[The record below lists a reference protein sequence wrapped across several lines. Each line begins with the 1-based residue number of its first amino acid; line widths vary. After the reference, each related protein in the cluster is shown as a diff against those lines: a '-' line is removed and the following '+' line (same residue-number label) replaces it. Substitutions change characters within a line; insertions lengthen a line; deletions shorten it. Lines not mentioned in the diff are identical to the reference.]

1 MKKIAITL
9 MLAVSCLFGQLFA
22 QEKITVALDQ
32 QGQIK
37 ADKENLSMKK
47 TDLKNVVVTASDN
60 IAVTAEGILSNGS
73 REAINL
79 AQAANVFT
87 LDWTQVD
94 KKDKYADVRLIYKL
108 SGKPDKS
115 TTIAFSKA
123 TTTQTFDDFESIFRS
138 SSDIDP
144 RIRAQF
150 AVSKRYN
157 AKENIAYFFLDNS
170 GKILGKKPVNIDE
183 DDNIKVYMLVR
194 RSERQLYTIEAI
206 GTYEPT
212 DLAIRSYEP
221 VADIKTVSESG
232 DDDPWIVVTEEFGPF
247 TSENITLNVRKK
259 EGDGETSKILNTYTI
274 KINDLYHVA
283 VGASFVKTSLENP
296 DFTVAPVNG
305 GSENTIVA
313 TNTGDRTM
321 FTFNVI
327 WYWWGTIKY
336 LFKGD
341 DITRGRD
348 VLKEPNFLTRINPTF
363 GVSLDSDFKENFF
376 LGGTF
381 EFARGGSITFG
392 GHYGRVTKLL
402 DTDFKL
408 GETVFTGTEQDIK
421 TTGEWKWGTYVGIT
435 LDTRIFNKLFRRQ

>member
-1 MKKIAITL
+1 MRKIAIAL
-9 MLAVSCLFGQLFA
+9 LLAANCLTGQLFA
-22 QEKITVALDQ
+22 QEKISVALDG
-32 QGQIK
+32 GQIK
-37 ADKENLSMKK
+37 PTVKELTMKR
-47 TDLKNVVVTASDN
+47 TELKNVVITASDN
-60 IAVTAEGILSNGS
+60 IAVTAVGILNNGNK
-73 REAINL
+73 EPVAL
-79 AQAANVFT
+79 TQAANVFT
-87 LDWTQVD
+87 LDWKKVD
-94 KKDKYADVRLIYKL
+94 RKDKYSDVRLIYTL
-108 SGKPDKS
+108 GTSNNS
-115 TTIAFSKA
+115 TTIALTKA
-123 TTTQTFDDFESIFRS
+123 TGAQTFDDFESIFRS

-150 AVSKRYN
+150 AESKRYN
-157 AKENIAYFFLDNS
+157 AKDNVAYFFLDNS
-170 GKILGKKPVNIDE
+170 GKILGRKPVNIDE

-206 GTYEPT
+206 GTYEPS
-212 DLAIRSYEP
+212 DLAIRSYEA
-221 VADIKTVSESG
+221 VVDIKTVSESG
-232 DDDPWIVVTEEFGPF
+232 EEDPWIVISEDFGPF
-247 TSENITLNVRKK
+247 TSENITLNIRKK
-259 EGDGETSKILNTYTI
+259 EEDGETSKVLNTYTV

-283 VGASFVKTSLENP
+283 IGASFVKTSLENP
-296 DFTVAPVNG
+296 DFTIAPVNG
-305 GSENTIVA
+305 SADNTIVA

-363 GVSLDSDFKENFF
+363 GISLDSDFKENFF

-392 GHYGRVTKLL
+392 GHYGKVNKLL

-408 GETVFTGTEQDIK
+408 GETVFTGTEEDIK
-421 TTGEWKWGTYVGIT
+421 TNSEWKWGTYVGIT